1 MKPTSRLRILDYL
14 RKHHTASAMELSRAL
29 GMTRA
34 NARHHLVVLEE
45 NDLVQVIGLRR
56 EGRGRPRNLYALSR
70 HVLGDG
76 LDELA
81 HLLLAEWLADLPED
95 QRDDIF
101 RALAGRMAKPS
112 TGLLAVRLADTMK
125 QLNQLHYQARWEA
138 GASGAHVILS
148 HCPYAAIIERHPE
161 LCRLDLF
168 LLEASLGMEAEQMLK
183 LDRSGQGMP
192 VCVFRIK

>member
-14 RKHHTASAMELSRAL
+14 RKHHTASAMDLSRAL

-45 NDLVQVIGLRR
+45 NDLVQVIGLRK
-56 EGRGRPRNLYALSR
+56 EGRGRPRNVYALSR

-81 HLLLAEWLADLPED
+81 HLLLEEWTAALGEG
-95 QRDDIF
+95 QRDRVF
-101 RALAGRMAKPS
+101 RAIAGRLAKRSSGP
-112 TGLLAVRLADTMK
+112 LAVRLAETVK

-138 GASGAHVILS
+138 GASGAQVILG

-161 LCRLDLF
+161 LCRMDAF
-168 LLEASLGMEAEQMLK
+168 LLEASLGLEAQQTLK

-192 VCVFRIK
+192 TCVFLVK